1 MSAKPYI
8 PALRRA
14 ESYTNSNSSSPKT
27 SPRILAAPFQLKEEQ
42 DIGSKTPPKISGI
55 ESGQYNF
62 VPLEDYANV
71 TFDKVYYT
79 HHSSSS
85 SSSLFIL
92 YYTILYY
99 NIDCI
104 CYIYLIS

>member
-42 DIGSKTPPKISGI
+42 DSGSKTPPKISGI

-71 TFDKVYYT
+71 TFDKVYLSFSFFFFVYT
-79 HHSSSS
+79 
-85 SSSLFIL
+85 IL

-99 NIDCI
+99 TILYYTI
-104 CYIYLIS
+104 L